1 MPTYTPRGI
10 TSEKLAVAV
19 GDKAIA
25 GGSLQ
30 NVAELIKKNAR
41 EDDMVVVMG
50 AGDIFKV
57 YKILGIE

>member
-1 MPTYTPRGI
+1 
-10 TSEKLAVAV
+10 VAV

-30 NVAELIKKNAR
+30 SVAELIKKNAR

-57 YKILGIE
+57 YKLLDLE